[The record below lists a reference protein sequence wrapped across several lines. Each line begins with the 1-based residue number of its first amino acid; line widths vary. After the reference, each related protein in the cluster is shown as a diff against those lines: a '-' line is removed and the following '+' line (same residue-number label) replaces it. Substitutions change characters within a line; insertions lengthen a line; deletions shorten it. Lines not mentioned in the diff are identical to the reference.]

1 MSSYVYTARDLWS
14 AEDEIDRGPYLAIG
28 FTLMALKYNL
38 ERLVAGL
45 AFGHSWSVLAHYLH
59 TPDPSAVA
67 GDTRFYATMVAMT
80 LPFLWTGVAL
90 TIRRLRSAGLPIAF
104 VALFFVPVVNLIFFL
119 LLAALPAAEPR
130 VQARSSFLSR
140 LIPRSAPGSALFVLL
155 LGGIASVALGVLS
168 TRVFF
173 NYGSTLFIGL
183 PFCLGLTAALVH
195 GYHATRSWFECAA
208 VACMT
213 VFFSGLVLFA
223 TAVEGVICLALA
235 LPLALPLAVMGGT
248 LGWMIQRLPHRAPAT
263 TASLLLLF
271 AAIPALIGAESED
284 GIVDRARP
292 VRTSID
298 IAAAPETVWRN
309 VVAFSDLP
317 APAHWIFRLGFAY
330 PLRATIVGRGVGAVR
345 HCEFTTGPFVE
356 PITVWDEPRLL
367 KFSVTS
373 QPPPMRETSWYPDM
387 RPAHLDGFLVSEGGQ
402 FELTPLPDGRTRL
415 TGTTWY
421 RHEIRPSWYWRPW
434 SNFIIHR
441 IHQRVLAHIQS
452 LSQGRA

>member
-1 MSSYVYTARDLWS
+1 
-14 AEDEIDRGPYLAIG
+14 
-28 FTLMALKYNL
+28 
-38 ERLVAGL
+38 
-45 AFGHSWSVLAHYLH
+45 
-59 TPDPSAVA
+59 
-67 GDTRFYATMVAMT
+67 
-80 LPFLWTGVAL
+80 
-90 TIRRLRSAGLPIAF
+90 
-104 VALFFVPVVNLIFFL
+104 
-119 LLAALPAAEPR
+119 
-130 VQARSSFLSR
+130 
-140 LIPRSAPGSALFVLL
+140 
-155 LGGIASVALGVLS
+155 
-168 TRVFF
+168 
-173 NYGSTLFIGL
+173 
-183 PFCLGLTAALVH
+183 
-195 GYHATRSWFECAA
+195 
-208 VACMT
+208 
-213 VFFSGLVLFA
+213 
-223 TAVEGVICLALA
+223 
-235 LPLALPLAVMGGT
+235 MGGT